1 MDNLWM
7 YCKRAYKE
15 VDKVISK
22 QEQNQIIDKSR
33 EVWIERHRLL
43 DQAKDDQERLEIIF
57 AGGITLEQIQF
68 ELLNDLYYQ
77 KTGKDIPYVN
87 NLRWY

>member
-15 VDKVISK
+15 VEKVITK
-22 QEQNQIIDKSR
+22 QEINRIVDQSR

-43 DQAKDDQERLEIIF
+43 DKTKDDQERLAIIF
-57 AGGITLEQIQF
+57 SGINREQIEF

-77 KTGKDIPYVN
+77 KTGKDIPYIN

>member
-15 VDKVISK
+15 VDKVISQ

-57 AGGITLEQIQF
+57 SGGITLEQIQF

-77 KTGKDIPYVN
+77 KTGKDIPYVD

>member
-1 MDNLWM
+1 M

-15 VDKVISK
+15 VDKVISQ
-22 QEQNQIIDKSR
+22 QEQNKIIDKAI

-43 DQAKDDQERLEIIF
+43 DQAKDDQERLSIIF
-57 AGGITLEQIQF
+57 SGGITVEQIQF

-77 KTGKDIPYVN
+77 KTGKDIPYTN

>member
-15 VDKVISK
+15 VDKVISQ
-22 QEQNQIIDKSR
+22 QEQNKIIDKAR

-43 DQAKDDQERLEIIF
+43 DQAKDDQERLSIIF
-57 AGGITLEQIQF
+57 YGGITRDQIEF

-77 KTGKDIPYVN
+77 KTGKDIPYTS

>member
-15 VDKVISK
+15 VEKVITK
-22 QEQNQIIDKSR
+22 QEINRIVDQSR

-43 DQAKDDQERLEIIF
+43 DKAKDDQERLAIIF
-57 AGGITLEQIQF
+57 SGINREQIEF

-77 KTGKDIPYVN
+77 KTGKDIPYIN

>member
-7 YCKRAYKE
+7 YCKRAYRAVE
-15 VDKVISK
+15 KVITK
-22 QEQNQIIDKSR
+22 QEMNKIVDQSR
-33 EVWIERHRLL
+33 EVWIERHREL

-57 AGGITLEQIQF
+57 EGINREQIEF
-68 ELLNDLYYQ
+68 ELLNDLYY
-77 KTGKDIPYVN
+77 KRTGKDIPYID

>member
-57 AGGITLEQIQF
+57 AGGITREQIQF